1 MVTAARGVA
10 HPGVALRQRL
20 RLAGMNATTLARK
33 LNVPP
38 NRVTSILNGKRAI
51 TGDTALRLAHF
62 FQTEPEVWLRLQTE
76 YDLYVASKQCGQEI
90 EALPTIGASEDA
102 SRGCAA

>member
-1 MVTAARGVA
+1 MRRVA
-10 HPGVALRQRL
+10 HPGVVLRRHL
-20 RLAGMNATTLARK
+20 GLAGMNASALARK

-62 FQTEPEVWLRLQTE
+62 FQTDPEVWLRLQTE
-76 YDLYVASKQCGQEI
+76 YDLYVASKQYSQEI
-90 EALPTIGASEDA
+90 KALPTIGAGEDA
-102 SRGCAA
+102 SRGCTV

>member
-1 MVTAARGVA
+1 MVAATRRVA

-76 YDLYVASKQCGQEI
+76 YDLYVASQQCGQEI
-90 EALPTIGASEDA
+90 KALPTIGANDDA

>member
-1 MVTAARGVA
+1 MVAAARRVA
-10 HPGVALRQRL
+10 HPGIVLRQRL
-20 RLAGMNATTLARK
+20 RLTGMNATTLARK

-62 FQTEPEVWLRLQTE
+62 FQTEPEDWLRLQTK

-90 EALPTIGASEDA
+90 EALPTIGANKDA